1 MRLTAQGGAV
11 DCGGLSRG
19 RLLGMAAACREGLS
33 RASGCGVVAT
43 GVAICAVGW
52 LAALRCMSVGVCSGD
67 VMDEG
72 PSRRSSD
79 GGWSKEREEGAMQAE
94 G

>member
-1 MRLTAQGGAV
+1 
-11 DCGGLSRG
+11 
-19 RLLGMAAACREGLS
+19 MAAACREGS
-33 RASGCGVVAT
+33 TQAHRGGGVAAT

-52 LAALRCMSVGVCSGD
+52 LAALRCMSAGVCSGD

>member
-1 MRLTAQGGAV
+1 
-11 DCGGLSRG
+11 
-19 RLLGMAAACREGLS
+19 
-33 RASGCGVVAT
+33 VVAT

-52 LAALRCMSVGVCSGD
+52 LAALRCMSAGVCSGD